1 MSISVTSE
9 NSDLFR
15 GYRSGTF
22 DWNGLTAHFSFLDAR
37 LLYYQNRPFLVN
49 PLKNYTEFFLFLVT
63 CELKTIDLNINQ
75 VIWASVSDIS
85 YNQQSRLVSAVIKLI
100 SIFESYVSGLKS
112 DKL

>member
-1 MSISVTSE
+1 MQ
-9 NSDLFR
+9 
-15 GYRSGTF
+15 
-22 DWNGLTAHFSFLDAR
+22 R
-37 LLYYQNRPFLVN
+37 LLYYQNHPFLVN
-49 PLKNYTEFFLFLVT
+49 PLKNYTEFVLFLVT

-112 DKL
+112 GKL